1 MTRTT
6 RANSNPHAEAAAI
19 AEYVPPVP
27 RLFGKASMNG
37 DQPPYKAKKNGAG
50 RGNWGREG
58 DELADVEEDY
68 NFNPQIQRRRSNSNG
83 GNGANR
89 RPSWDARA
97 SKFDEVEEDVFE
109 EEEE

>member
-6 RANSNPHAEAAAI
+6 RANSNPHAIAAAI
-19 AEYVPPVP
+19 AEYVP
-27 RLFGKASMNG
+27 RLWGKASMNG

-83 GNGANR
+83 GNGVIR
-89 RPSWDARA
+89 RPSWDT
-97 SKFDEVEEDVFE
+97 KFNEVEEEVFDE
-109 EEEE
+109 EEE